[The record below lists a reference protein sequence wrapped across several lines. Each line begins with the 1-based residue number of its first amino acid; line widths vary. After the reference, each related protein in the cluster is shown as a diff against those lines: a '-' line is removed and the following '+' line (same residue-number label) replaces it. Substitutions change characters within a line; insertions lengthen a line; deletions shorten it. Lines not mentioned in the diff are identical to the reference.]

1 MRTWQ
6 RKKKQKNGSVTV
18 ATANS
23 SKTETPIMPTDN
35 TSKQVS
41 DSKDLDKP
49 EDDEYASK
57 PRLDGLHEHIDGT
70 PIVTLVQGMTQSS
83 LILGEQQRWNGDG

>member
-1 MRTWQ
+1 
-6 RKKKQKNGSVTV
+6 
-18 ATANS
+18 
-23 SKTETPIMPTDN
+23 MPTDN

-57 PRLDGLHEHIDGT
+57 PRLDGLHEHIEDSYSNT
-70 PIVTLVQGMTQSS
+70 SS
-83 LILGEQQRWNGDG
+83 GDDTIILDPGEQQRWNGDG

>member
-1 MRTWQ
+1 MVDQTRLRNPASDFHLAKNFPQ
-6 RKKKQKNGSVTV
+6 DKIKVEEDIENENLAKKKKKKNGSVTV

-57 PRLDGLHEHIDGT
+57 P
-70 PIVTLVQGMTQSS
+70 
-83 LILGEQQRWNGDG
+83 LGRST

>member
-1 MRTWQ
+1 
-6 RKKKQKNGSVTV
+6 
-18 ATANS
+18 
-23 SKTETPIMPTDN
+23 MPTDN

-57 PRLDGLHEHIDGT
+57 PLLDGLHEHIDRT

-83 LILGEQQRWNGDG
+83 